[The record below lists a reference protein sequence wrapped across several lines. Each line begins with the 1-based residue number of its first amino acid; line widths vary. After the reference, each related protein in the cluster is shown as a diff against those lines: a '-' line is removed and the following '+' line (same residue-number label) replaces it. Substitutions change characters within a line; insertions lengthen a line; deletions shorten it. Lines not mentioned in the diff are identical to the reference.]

1 MTDRIEEHFD
11 FLSPE
16 DIRVKGTRVGVEH
29 ILYEYIYYAKSPE
42 EIAKQF
48 QTVSLEQVYAT
59 ILYYLE
65 NKEVVGKYV
74 GDWLAYCLKAEAE
87 FDRNPPYVIAKLR
100 QWKEEQKA
108 LNKPELAEA

>member
-1 MTDRIEEHFD
+1 MQPEDYFD

-16 DIRVKGTRVGVEH
+16 DIRVKGTRVGIEH
-29 ILYEYIYYAKSPE
+29 ILSEYIHNGKPPE

-48 QTVSLEQVYAT
+48 RTVTLAQVYAT

-65 NKEVVGKYV
+65 NQETVGKYV

-87 FDRNPPYVIAKLR
+87 YDRNPPPFVAKLLQLR
-100 QWKEEQKA
+100 AEKKAAKNVEQFQK
-108 LNKPELAEA
+108 